1 VKIDTSNQIKEL
13 LVDSIKK
20 NIKQNKFQ
28 ITDIPEPILLATK
41 NKSHGDI
48 ATNIALQ
55 LSRIVKIN
63 PMDIAHFIIN
73 NIDVKNNIIEK
84 VEIAK
89 PGFINI
95 WFKSNW
101 LYQIVKEIQDKGKD
115 YGKIDMGKGKRI
127 QVEFV
132 SVNPTGPLHVGH
144 GKCAVVGDALSSILK
159 AAGFSVEKEY
169 YINDQGKQIDILG
182 NSVQVRYEI
191 LLGENREFPSD
202 GYKGEY
208 IIDIAKEIVN
218 QYGDRFKGID
228 DQETL
233 EFFKEFTLK
242 KISAEIKKDLENFGV
257 NFDVWFSE
265 KSLYKKGRLQE
276 VLTILDQRGF
286 IYKEKGAV
294 WVKTTA
300 FDDEKDRVVIRENGI
315 PTYFASDIAYHQ
327 DKYQRGFD
335 KVIDVWGADHHGY
348 IDRMK
353 AAMKALGYPP
363 DFFDVLIVQFVTL
376 IKEGREVGMSTRGG
390 EFITLKDLINEV
402 GKDVA
407 RYFFLMRSYD
417 SHTEF
422 DLDIAKSQSMEN
434 PVYYIQYA
442 HARICSIIKK
452 AELAGIKLNGL
463 DIDNI
468 NLQLLNTEE
477 ELKLI
482 KKMSS
487 LKDVIRKSAVTWKP
501 HLLTTYL
508 YDLASVFHKYYT
520 VHRIIVE
527 DAELSK
533 SRLILI
539 NCTRIVLLN
548 ALNLLGISAPESM

>member
-1 VKIDTSNQIKEL
+1 MKIDTSNQIKEL

-55 LSRIVKIN
+55 LSRIVKMN

-335 KVIDVWGADHHGY
+335 KVINVWGADHHGY

-376 IKEGREVGMSTRGG
+376 IKEGKEVGMSTRGG

-442 HARICSIIKK
+442 YARICSIIKK